1 MEDKLSTGSAMVS
14 RLPKFGGRSTSGG
27 AGSLTNGSSSQD
39 AKTAPAGACPNGAIR
54 TSPFS
59 LKWRRDEGTAPSSL
73 STLSSPGDG
82 GKEKTRQLPP
92 LAKEGKSASP
102 GTPIMR
108 RSGPLVV
115 AAASSP
121 KAAPKQ
127 PLKVAPKDGIKL
139 GQSSLNGAPKADH
152 SDAESR
158 LARPKLS
165 SGSPRSGSQDRLSQS
180 SESLKTLELDKMVRS
195 NSFTHFKQIPSP
207 NSQPMIRSFSFN
219 RAVEL
224 AKPLANTQLR
234 PPRSSFLKPPQL
246 SNGRLRLGLGALRV
260 GQGGSG
266 SSGGGTGGV
275 QYSRTTAAASSLP
288 TQAAAAS
295 SLPAPAAPSTPRALK
310 KPLLSTCGL
319 NKLLGNSRA
328 SLGFKQAKPAQAK
341 QQKTILPAWVKGGVK
356 PSSIPPCGDAEPGG
370 KDEEA
375 DGRNGA
381 DRRITDGGEK
391 DKSGVLGPSSDQ
403 AVADGQEDMSL
414 SSASS
419 FDQGNTSE
427 DFLDDLDSVGDVFS
441 DGDPHDSKKINSV
454 LNETNDWEPSG
465 HDEESP
471 MQDSQGALVKSPET
485 GDVCLASS
493 LELSPSNSSGG
504 TYMWDEEGLEPL
516 SGPGTYLCDPYDD
529 SELNSMDILND
540 LHSPGVEEVDDDDLM
555 LDVDLP
561 EDGLHD
567 FDRMSNGVSGPRRQ
581 GQRRR
586 HHRWNGP
593 DHFPNDGRA
602 PFFHHYDSLKSSR
615 MSLPAAPSEARRQGH
630 APAPVPDELSLEHM
644 SQDCTLVKNQL
655 LRLKNLLQLE
665 DPDSPAD
672 VSGEIGGNTNT
683 VSQFEELLKEVHML
697 REELRSR
704 DKTIVQLTLQCQQLQ
719 QHQRE
724 QVLARERQVRCRCQQ
739 QRAPSLLRQP
749 ADKLPQRPC
758 DKATQTH
765 WRPPS
770 HALQIPFN
778 LTERFRPGKPVKT
791 LPTEDH
797 SDPTRDAGAYFDAP
811 LDGPASDASAPADP
825 PQLSHRRGIQC
836 PSSGLRRERR
846 APAAASRDPVA
857 AASVHGEGTSHPAVR
872 PLRQSSSLK
881 PLASRSRQLPPP
893 SRGLPCFHVGPRQQL
908 PGPCRA
914 SPLLPCGISEPPG
927 DLHGDANPQ
936 NANRGSLQETA
947 KMIGP
952 SGRLCLPKP
961 KVP

>member
-1 MEDKLSTGSAMVS
+1 MEDKVSTGSAMVS

-39 AKTAPAGACPNGAIR
+39 AKTGACPSGAIR

-73 STLSSPGDG
+73 STLTSPGDG

-92 LAKEGKSASP
+92 SAKEGKSASP

-108 RSGPLVV
+108 RSGPLAV
-115 AAASSP
+115 AASSP
-121 KAAPKQ
+121 KAPPKQ
-127 PLKVAPKDGIKL
+127 PLKVPPKDGIKL
-139 GQSSLNGAPKADH
+139 GQSSLNGAPKADRG
-152 SDAESR
+152 DTESR
-158 LARPKLS
+158 PSRPKLS
-165 SGSPRSGSQDRLSQS
+165 SGSPTSDSRDRLSQS

-246 SNGRLRLGLGALRV
+246 GNGRLRLGLGALRV

-266 SSGGGTGGV
+266 SSGGV

-288 TQAAAAS
+288 T
-295 SLPAPAAPSTPRALK
+295 PAAPSAPSALK

-328 SLGFKQAKPAQAK
+328 SLGFKQPKPAQAK
-341 QQKTILPAWVKGGVK
+341 QQKTILPAWVKGAVK
-356 PSSIPPCGDAEPGG
+356 PSSVPPCGDPEPGG

-375 DGRNGA
+375 DGRCGA
-381 DRRITDGGEK
+381 DQRIVDGGEK
-391 DKSGVLGPSSDQ
+391 DKSGVLAPSSDE

-419 FDQGNTSE
+419 LGQGNTSE
-427 DFLDDLDSVGDVFS
+427 DFLDDLDSLGDVFS
-441 DGDPHDSKKINSV
+441 DGDPHDNKKINSV
-454 LNETNDWEPSG
+454 LNETNDWEPAG

-485 GDVCLASS
+485 GDVCQASS

-529 SELNSMDILND
+529 SELNSMDILNN
-540 LHSPGVEEVDDDDLM
+540 LHGPGVEEVDDDDLM

-586 HHRWNGP
+586 HHRWNGA
-593 DHFPNDGRA
+593 DHSPNDGRS
-602 PFFHHYDSLKSSR
+602 PFSHHYDSLKSSR
-615 MSLPAAPSEARRQGH
+615 MSLPAAPSEARRQGR
-630 APAPVPDELSLEHM
+630 APAPVHDELSLEHM

-672 VSGEIGGNTNT
+672 VAGEIGSKTNS

-765 WRPPS
+765 WRPPT

-778 LTERFRPGKPVKT
+778 LSERFRPGKPVKT
-791 LPTEDH
+791 LPTEDR
-797 SDPTRDAGAYFDAP
+797 SDPTRDAGAYFDAAAP

-836 PSSGLRRERR
+836 PSSGFRRERR
-846 APAAASRDPVA
+846 APAATWRDPVA
-857 AASVHGEGTSHPAVR
+857 AASVHGEGTSHAAVR

-881 PLASRSRQLPPP
+881 PSARQLPPP

-908 PGPCRA
+908 PGPCRT
-914 SPLLPCGISEPPG
+914 SPLLPCGISEPPPPSPSRPVLTVTPTG
-927 DLHGDANPQ
+927 DRSRRRP
-936 NANRGSLQETA
+936 T
-947 KMIGP
+947 
-952 SGRLCLPKP
+952 
-961 KVP
+961 